1 MKLSK
6 SYNDLLP
13 SPNVFKKENGWVNK
27 FTLDI
32 EYDIAFS
39 YNLFDSQNTTLFQC
53 TTNQKIFIV
62 IDYNVYRL
70 YQSEIYRYLEY
81 YKLNAHFVILKGEE
95 ENKTWDAVQ
104 KILEQCCVY
113 GLNRREPIVGIG
125 GGVILDI
132 VGMAANLYRR
142 GVPYIRIPTTLLAIV
157 DASVGVKNGVDFL
170 GFKNRIGSFYAPHS
184 VYIDLK
190 FLSTV
195 DERNII
201 NGMGE
206 IMKLALVRSNHLFLM
221 LEKHGK
227 ELVQTKF
234 NIPQGKDIINTSIQI
249 MLEELGPNLWE
260 QKLERCVD
268 FGHTFSKIIEMI
280 PNINIMHGEAVNM
293 DGYLCAKISRNR
305 GYISEKDFERIGN
318 LMKKIGLP
326 TEIPEQAK
334 AILPTALQDAIEHR
348 NGKQR
353 IPLITGIGSYIIVND
368 ITREQLSC

>member
-1 MKLSK
+1 MKHSK
-6 SYNDLLP
+6 SCNDLLP
-13 SPNVFKKENGWVNK
+13 CQNVFQQENGWLNK
-27 FTLDI
+27 FTLHV

-39 YNLFDSQNTTLFQC
+39 YNLFDPQNTTLLQC

-62 IDYNVYRL
+62 IDSNVYRL
-70 YQSEIYRYLEY
+70 YQGEIYNYIEY
-81 YKLNAHFVILKGEE
+81 YKLNAHFVVLKGEE
-95 ENKTWDAVQ
+95 DNKRWDAVQ

-132 VGMAANLYRR
+132 VGMAANMYRR
-142 GVPYIRIPTTLLAIV
+142 GVPFIRIPTTLLAIV

-170 GFKNRIGSFYAPHS
+170 GFKNRIGSFYAPCS
-184 VYIDLK
+184 VYIDLN

-195 DERNII
+195 NERNII

-206 IMKLALVRSNHLFLM
+206 ILKLALVRSNSLFVM
-221 LEKHGK
+221 LERYGK

-234 NIPQGKDIINTSIQI
+234 NSYAGKDIIHKSIQI

-280 PNINIMHGEAVNM
+280 PNIDIMHGEAVNM
-293 DGYLCAKISRNR
+293 DGYLCCKISRDR
-305 GYISEKDFERIGN
+305 GYITQNDFERIGS
-318 LMKKIGLP
+318 LMKDIGLP
-326 TEIPEQAK
+326 TQIPQQAIV
-334 AILPTALQDAIEHR
+334 ILPIALQDALEHR
-348 NGKQR
+348 NGMQR
-353 IPLITGIGSYIIVND
+353 IPLITGIGSYRIVND
-368 ITREQLSC
+368 IRREELIC

>member
-6 SYNDLLP
+6 SCNDLLP
-13 SPNVFKKENGWVNK
+13 SQNVFKKENGWLNK
-27 FTLDI
+27 FTLNL
-32 EYDIAFS
+32 EYDITFS
-39 YNLFDSQNTTLFQC
+39 YNLFDPQNTTLFQC
-53 TTNQKIFIV
+53 STNHKIFIA
-62 IDYNVYRL
+62 IDYNVYTL
-70 YQSEIYRYLEY
+70 YEIQIYKYLEY
-81 YKLNAHFVILKGEE
+81 YKLNPHFVILKGEE
-95 ENKTWDAVQ
+95 ENKRWDAVQ
-104 KILEQCCVY
+104 KILQQCCVY

-132 VGMAANLYRR
+132 VGMAASLYRR
-142 GVPYIRIPTTLLAIV
+142 GVPFIRIPTTLLAIV

-195 DERNII
+195 NERNII

-206 IMKLALVRSNHLFLM
+206 ILKLALVRSKTLFLM
-221 LEKHGK
+221 LEKYGK

-280 PNINIMHGEAVNM
+280 PNIDIMHGEAVNI
-293 DGYLCAKISRNR
+293 DGYLCCAISKNR
-305 GYISEKDFERIGN
+305 RYISQNDLDRIGTV
-318 LMKKIGLP
+318 MKNIGLP
-326 TEIPEQAK
+326 TQIPEQAK
-334 AILPTALQDAIEHR
+334 AILPTALQDAVEHR

-353 IPLITGIGSYIIVND
+353 IPLLTGIGSFVIVND
-368 ITREQLSC
+368 ITREELPS

>member
-1 MKLSK
+1 MKHSK
-6 SYNDLLP
+6 SCNDLLP
-13 SPNVFKKENGWVNK
+13 SQNVFKKENGWLNK
-27 FTLDI
+27 FTLNL
-32 EYDIAFS
+32 EYDITFS
-39 YNLFDSQNTTLFQC
+39 YNLFDPQNTTLFQC

-62 IDYNVYRL
+62 IDYTVYTL
-70 YQSEIYRYLEY
+70 YETEIYNYIEY
-81 YKLNAHFVILKGEE
+81 YKLNAHFVLLKGEE
-95 ENKTWDAVQ
+95 ENKRWDAVY
-104 KILEQCCVY
+104 KILQQCCIY
-113 GLNRREPIVGIG
+113 GLNRREPMIGIG

-142 GVPYIRIPTTLLAIV
+142 GVPFIRIPTTLLAIV

-195 DERNII
+195 NERNII

-206 IMKLALVRSNHLFLM
+206 ILKLALVRSKTLFLM
-221 LEKHGK
+221 LERYGK

-234 NIPQGKDIINTSIQI
+234 DIPQGKDIINTSIQI

-280 PNINIMHGEAVNM
+280 PNTNIMHGEAVNM
-293 DGYLCAKISRNR
+293 DGYLCAKISRDR
-305 GYISEKDFERIGN
+305 GYISQTDFDRIGIV
-318 LMKKIGLP
+318 MKNIGLP
-326 TEIPEQAK
+326 TQIPEQAK
-334 AILPTALQDAIEHR
+334 AILATALQDAIEHR

-353 IPLITGIGSYIIVND
+353 IPLLDGIGSYVIVND
-368 ITREQLSC
+368 ITCEELSC

>member
-27 FTLDI
+27 FTLDV

-190 FLSTV
+190 FLTTV

-227 ELVQTKF
+227 ELVEAKF
-234 NIPQGKDIINTSIQI
+234 NIPEGKDIINTSIQI